1 MGSASSALASLL
13 LCAGGGETVAE
24 DEEGDAGAN
33 TNAPVKEGAIL
44 AALTDILK
52 GYPDAVEEPEEQDE
66 IGAVFDRDAERSPK
80 KTDGGKG
87 AGGGV
92 PGSPPETTV
101 ISAAAPSQAKGAS
114 GAPSGAGVAKFES
127 QFLGEFVLMLKQG
140 FVVKK
145 HGRLGAPKDRLVRL
159 QGDDIVWT
167 STKSSF
173 RRSFDRS
180 PSGMRPGAETPTSPG
195 AKSAGISVAEIVDVR
210 RGTFTGRPRPP
221 GVDPDRCLS
230 LVTTHRAV
238 NLELPDN
245 EVRELCVDGFGLLM
259 NRARKRS

>member
-13 LCAGGGETVAE
+13 LCAGGGESVAE
-24 DEEGDAGAN
+24 DDDQAN
-33 TNAPVKEGAIL
+33 SQPVKEGAIL

-52 GYPDAVEEPEEQDE
+52 GYPDAVEEPEETDE
-66 IGAVFDRDAERSPK
+66 IGAVFDRADPKPSRGLDGSGARGADDDAAAAGESPPAP
-80 KTDGGKG
+80 GGKG
-87 AGGGV
+87 EA
-92 PGSPPETTV
+92 S
-101 ISAAAPSQAKGAS
+101 AS
-114 GAPSGAGVAKFES
+114 GGAPTVATFES

-180 PSGMRPGAETPTSPG
+180 PSGMRPGAESPVSPG
-195 AKSAGISVAEIVDVR
+195 SKAAGISVAEIVDVR

-259 NRARKRS
+259 NRARKRQ

>member
-1 MGSASSALASLL
+1 MAKMTKPSRGLYGSGARGADDDAAA
-13 LCAGGGETVAE
+13 AGESPP
-24 DEEGDAGAN
+24 
-33 TNAPVKEGAIL
+33 AP
-44 AALTDILK
+44 
-52 GYPDAVEEPEEQDE
+52 
-66 IGAVFDRDAERSPK
+66 
-80 KTDGGKG
+80 GGKG
-87 AGGGV
+87 EA
-92 PGSPPETTV
+92 S
-101 ISAAAPSQAKGAS
+101 AS
-114 GAPSGAGVAKFES
+114 GGAPTVATFES

-180 PSGMRPGAETPTSPG
+180 PSGMRPGAESPVSPG
-195 AKSAGISVAEIVDVR
+195 SKAAGISVAEIVDVR

-259 NRARKRS
+259 NRARKRQ